1 MDSPINNIDELL
13 SGMLDGMLSQAELVE
28 IEREMAKNP
37 SLVGRLNEISAIR
50 RSLSSSRS
58 TRSLRADF
66 ASSVTLAAKKRA
78 AEMGTD
84 APVWLVSIRK
94 TLTPKPANSF
104 PLRSWIY
111 AGSFALAA
119 SLLFVFLSFPKVGR
133 QGMVSIPEQD
143 QLVANDSSAYEDAKE
158 LLEEKAVKDLVEL
171 VADTNIAPSK
181 TNSGP
186 AELVKPEN
194 KEGAVAVNPLPLNS
208 PSRIDVVQDGVTNPK
223 DSLANTSQ
231 EVVKPQTKQKGATKG
246 LQDHL
251 TLVLDVSIDPTAV
264 DNRTLEQILE
274 KYRIVYA
281 DDLVIND
288 TQLKNLEDSKMVGIA
303 ANTQE
308 KMAVMFLRAT
318 AKQLDSALVDI
329 INRFE
334 DFPDFALDLTTDR
347 SALMLVT
354 QISSIKVA
362 DGYDAFASRLT
373 LANTSGKNSPFAAS
387 EPRGKPMTAASR
399 EKFKGGMVP
408 AVPGRNDMSNALILL
423 RPAKL
428 AKK

>member
-1 MDSPINNIDELL
+1 MDTPINNIDELL
-13 SGMLDGMLSQAELVE
+13 SGMLDGTLSQAELVE
-28 IEREMAKNP
+28 IEREMAKDP
-37 SLVGRLNEISAIR
+37 SLSGRLNEISVIR
-50 RSLSSSRS
+50 CSLSSSRS
-58 TRSLRADF
+58 ALSLGPDF

-84 APVWLVSIRK
+84 APAWLVPIRK

-111 AGSFALAA
+111 AGSLALAA

-143 QLVANDSSAYEDAKE
+143 QFVANDPSAYEDAKE

-171 VADTNIAPSK
+171 VADTDIAPSK

-186 AELVKPEN
+186 AESVKPAS
-194 KEGAVAVNPLPLNS
+194 KEGAVAVNSLPLNS
-208 PSRIDVVQDGVTNPK
+208 PNRIDVVQNGVTNPK
-223 DSLANTSQ
+223 DSLANTNQ
-231 EVVKPQTKQKGATKG
+231 DAVKPQTEQKGATKG
-246 LQDHL
+246 LQDHF

-274 KYRIVYA
+274 KYRIVYT

-288 TQLKNLEDSKMVGIA
+288 TQLKNLEDSKMVGIV
-303 ANTQE
+303 ANSQE

-318 AKQLDSALVDI
+318 AKQLDLALVDI

-334 DFPDFALDLTTDR
+334 DFPDFALDITTDR

-362 DGYDAFASRLT
+362 DGYDGFASRLT

-387 EPRGKPMTAASR
+387 APRGKPMTAAKR
-399 EKFKGGMVP
+399 EKFKGGMAP
-408 AVPGRNDMSNALILL
+408 TVPGRNDMSNVLILL
-423 RPAKL
+423 RPAK
-428 AKK
+428 K